1 MRSWKRWMLLMALVL
16 GLSAALTQGVY
27 AAQGVLPEC
36 YRYLLHGAAF
46 AYHDE
51 VFEVYS
57 EPVAGASA
65 AGTLRP
71 GQHIHVETI
80 DRNNGWAY
88 IHFYENDIQEGWN
101 FEEDCLKGW
110 ISLSQAVN
118 WDAKNAYA
126 VYNPKAG
133 DRLNLRSGPFA
144 STPAL
149 GKYYSGAIAL
159 ALEAPAKGFVK
170 VRIGHMEG
178 YMDSRYLI
186 PGLVCPAPE
195 LPLLRVNPDVSGGM
209 VMRKLPQNG
218 SEVIKTVVQGDVVSA
233 LAVRGDGWVQV
244 MYEGET
250 GYAKGNQ
257 MNPRLDYQLETGALA
272 GQDLMVSNPR
282 PSERLNLREEP
293 SKQAKSLGKF
303 YSGTP
308 VKPHKTS
315 GSWSYVTIGAQ
326 SGWVDSAFL
335 KSPDLA
341 LRAAVR
347 VQTHANVTFTQLPSR
362 QSLSTTGFPAGI
374 VIEIYGDLEGEW
386 HYALYGEDWGY
397 IHEED
402 IERDLNKDLAPENGA
417 AG

>member
-101 FEEDCLKGW
+101 F
-110 ISLSQAVN
+110 
-118 WDAKNAYA
+118 
-126 VYNPKAG
+126 
-133 DRLNLRSGPFA
+133 
-144 STPAL
+144 
-149 GKYYSGAIAL
+149 
-159 ALEAPAKGFVK
+159 EAPAKGFVK

-308 VKPHKTS
+308 VKAHKTS